1 MDAPLI
7 AGFEKLQLRLKIIY
21 GRLVGEMEGIE
32 NPPRSMDRAWRG
44 REAFQ
49 AATSEREARAERI
62 KAALPHMEQVIRLF
76 DPDWRPEMAKVVK
89 PSRPKLPGPEG
100 GWVTAAME
108 VLHDADAYL
117 SGAEIVEEIAR
128 RHDLDISTVAQ
139 RQRRDGPFE
148 QATFASPGQEWPGA
162 DAVRAQVAQAADTS
176 RLAPGLL
183 SNFWRRRCP
192 AGDDGLA
199 EALLKV

>member
-21 GRLVGEMEGIE
+21 GRLVGEVKGIE

-139 RQRRDGPFE
+139 RQRAHTAVTGPLNRQHSHLLDRNGRE
-148 QATFASPGQEWPGA
+148 PTLFALKSRKLSIPA
-162 DAVRAQVAQAADTS
+162 D
-176 RLAPGLL
+176 
-183 SNFWRRRCP
+183 
-192 AGDDGLA
+192 
-199 EALLKV
+199 